1 MILKKWGKTALVVML
16 LTAALGLAPAYAVEE
31 QAPAQLQAALI
42 LKLMPLYNNLGA
54 KSYTIHVIGA
64 PDVAKELKA
73 QLGKSTGKATLT
85 GVTSSDGLPTDGA
98 DVIYIGSHA
107 AEGVAFSQQ
116 NGVLSITGDF
126 NFVKEGVTLG
136 IGLEDKKPK
145 IYLNLSS
152 SKKEGA
158 DWNPAILKV
167 AKTV

>member
-1 MILKKWGKTALVVML
+1 MKLSKFGRKAMVVML
-16 LTAALGLAPAYAVEE
+16 LAATLGLAPAHAVEE

-42 LKLMPLYNNLGA
+42 LKLMPLYNNLGD

-64 PDVAKELKA
+64 PDVAKELKS

-85 GVTSSDGLPTDGA
+85 GVTFSDGLPTQEA
-98 DVIYIGSHA
+98 DVIYIGNNA
-107 AEGVAFSQQ
+107 AEGVAFAQQ
-116 NGVLSITGDF
+116 NGVLSVTGNF
-126 NFVKEGVTLG
+126 NYVREGVTLG

-145 IYLNLSS
+145 IYLNLAS

-167 AKTV
+167 VKTV